1 MNYLTAVHTDV
12 GIRKKTNQDSALVM
26 EATTDKGNV
35 LLTVVCD
42 GMGGLAKGEVAS
54 AAVIDA
60 FSKWFENDLP
70 KIVGSPDMKDMIF
83 RSWEKIVFDMN
94 RNISSFGKRTGISLG
109 TTVVACLFA
118 GNEYYIVNIGD
129 SRAYC
134 FSDRTYQLTQDQS
147 YVQREIDMGR
157 MTPEEAETCPKRNVL
172 LQCIGASEYIEPAFY
187 NGSMVSGQIFML
199 CSDGFR
205 HVITDEEMYERL
217 NPFVLNN
224 EQQMKDNAVY
234 LTELD
239 KYRREQDNITVV
251 LVRVE

>member
-1 MNYLTAVHTDV
+1 
-12 GIRKKTNQDSALVM
+12 
-26 EATTDKGNV
+26 
-35 LLTVVCD
+35 
-42 GMGGLAKGEVAS
+42 
-54 AAVIDA
+54 
-60 FSKWFENDLP
+60 
-70 KIVGSPDMKDMIF
+70 MKDMIF

-94 RNISSFGKRTGISLG
+94 RNISSFGRRTGISLG

-118 GNEYYIVNIGD
+118 GHEYYIVNIGD

-134 FSDRTYQLTQDQS
+134 FSDRTYQLTKDQS

-205 HVITDEEMYERL
+205 HAITDEEMYERL
-217 NPFVLNN
+217 FQKLKKTEKDKEEEYKELKKEAEECVNDNDDKIKKLVKEFLKLENPTPELMKVLINRIEIHQDKQVDLVFN
-224 EQQMKDNAVY
+224 FKILNKIEQFQNA
-234 LTELD
+234 E
-239 KYRREQDNITVV
+239 
-251 LVRVE
+251 